1 MTRQGYSAYQLVFG
15 RDPEFPGD
23 DLFSQKPNVIAN
35 SAILEDAIAEF
46 SFRARK
52 AVLQSLDH
60 RAARIALNS
69 RLGSSVRGMKWQYG
83 EEVEAS
89 RKVQPEM
96 PWHSGRQ
103 CWWQSVGVHA

>member
-46 SFRARK
+46 FLPSTKSSAAK
-52 AVLQSLDH
+52 LGPQSGQNCL
-60 RAARIALNS
+60 
-69 RLGSSVRGMKWQYG
+69 
-83 EEVEAS
+83 E
-89 RKVQPEM
+89 
-96 PWHSGRQ
+96 
-103 CWWQSVGVHA
+103 